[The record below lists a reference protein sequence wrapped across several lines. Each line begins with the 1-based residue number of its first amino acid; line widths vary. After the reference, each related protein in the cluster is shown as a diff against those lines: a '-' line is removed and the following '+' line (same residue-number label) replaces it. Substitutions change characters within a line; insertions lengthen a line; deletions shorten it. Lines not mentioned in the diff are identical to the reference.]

1 MLVMGGRVTNIK
13 QLLDDPKETRGYWKL
28 KVEALDRSLWK
39 TSFGKGFGPVVR
51 HYGMTTTFYLFG

>member
-1 MLVMGGRVTNIK
+1 MGGRIRKIK

-28 KVEALDRSLWK
+28 KVEALDPSLWK
-39 TSFGKGFGPVVR
+39 TTFGKGSGPVER